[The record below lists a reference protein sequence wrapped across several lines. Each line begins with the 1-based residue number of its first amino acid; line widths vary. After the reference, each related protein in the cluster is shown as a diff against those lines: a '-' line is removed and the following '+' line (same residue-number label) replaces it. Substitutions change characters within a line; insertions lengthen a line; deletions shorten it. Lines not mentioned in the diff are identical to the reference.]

1 MDRAFCFC
9 KGEIVDCLPGVV
21 LDCNNKRTSRCPLL
35 PDDEDEA
42 VKQTKAFEQAVKA
55 HQAHKERK
63 GDKVLE
69 SHEPKIER
77 EFCFCVG
84 ELVDCPAGDVQDCNN
99 KQLRKC
105 PLLAQRGEKQ
115 APEGV
120 QGTKQV
126 GENISSKKSR
136 NTRPSGPKKASSDD
150 GELAFC
156 FCVGE
161 IVDCLPGVVLDCN
174 NKRTAKCPLIND
186 EEDEAEKETRAF
198 EQAVRAHQAHKER
211 KGDRALKT
219 KEVKNAREFCFC
231 LGEMVDCPSATVQ
244 DCNLKK
250 ASRCKLRE

>member
-21 LDCNNKRTSRCPLL
+21 LDCNNKRTSRCPLIQ
-35 PDDEDEA
+35 DEDDEA

-63 GDKVLE
+63 GDKVLK

-84 ELVDCPAGDVQDCNN
+84 ELVDCPVGDVQDCNN
-99 KQLRKC
+99 KQIRRC
-105 PLLAQRGEKQ
+105 PLKEKQ
-115 APEGV
+115 ESKPKESANAAV
-120 QGTKQV
+120 QKETARRTSAADK
-126 GENISSKKSR
+126 EH
-136 NTRPSGPKKASSDD
+136 TED
-150 GELAFC
+150 GGHAFC

-174 NKRTAKCPLIND
+174 NKRTARCPLVND
-186 EEDEAEKETRAF
+186 DVDEAEKETRAF

-211 KGDRALKT
+211 KGDKALKT
-219 KEVKNAREFCFC
+219 TEVKNAQEFCFC
-231 LGEMVDCPSATVQ
+231 VGELVDCPSATVQ

-250 ASRCKLRE
+250 ASKCKLRE